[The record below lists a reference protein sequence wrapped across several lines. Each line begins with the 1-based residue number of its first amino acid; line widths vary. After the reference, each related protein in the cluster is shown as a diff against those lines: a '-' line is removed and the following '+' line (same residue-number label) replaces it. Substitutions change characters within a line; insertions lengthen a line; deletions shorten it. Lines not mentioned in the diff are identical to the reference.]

1 MEGGS
6 SDGEKKPPESGGD
19 HGGGGGSGEPKAKR
33 KMKTAS
39 QLEVLE
45 KTYQVAAYPSEA
57 LRAEL
62 STQLGLTDRQ
72 LQMWFCHRRLK
83 DRKPQSAGSGK
94 RSRKAEVSPASGAA
108 GGPSA
113 AGTPPLPP
121 PPHVGTKDEMM
132 GGELGN
138 EHGSGSGSGSSPYG
152 HMDPRRAYVGR
163 PGVAVPRISGH
174 GRYYENPQSVAEL
187 RAIAFVEAQ
196 LGEPLRED
204 GPALG
209 MEFDPLPPGAF
220 GTPIATSM
228 APQKPTGR
236 TYEAALYER
245 PDAKSV
251 KAPSRALH
259 EYQFLPEQPTVR
271 SESYERVAQ
280 PHYYGSPSD
289 GPGTKTP
296 PLSSGRSY
304 IHGYE
309 EVPVSYGVPN
319 QMPSLNLMSQQGKV
333 GGLMPST
340 SGDCEAN
347 ARKSPYMNMGM
358 ESPFSAH
365 TISGLDSTLMPSER
379 RVSQEEDAGR
389 VERKRKNE
397 EARVAKEIEAHEKKM
412 RKELERQDILRRKRE
427 EQMRKDME
435 RQDRERRKEEERLLR
450 EKQREEERYQR
461 EQKREMERKEKFLL
475 KESIRA
481 EKMRQKEELRRERE
495 AARQKA
501 ANDRA
506 VARRLAK
513 ESTELIEDER
523 LELME
528 IAASKKSLTS
538 ILALDSETLQNLDSY
553 RDMLQTFPPKSVQL
567 KKPFATRP
575 WMGSE
580 DNVGN
585 LLMVWRF
592 LITFADVLGLWPFTL
607 DEFVQAFHDYD
618 PRLLGEMHLA
628 LLRTI
633 IKDIEDV
640 ARTPSTGLGVNQ
652 NSVAN
657 PVGGHPQIVEGAY
670 AWGFDI
676 RSWQCNLSPLTW
688 PEILRQFA
696 LSAGFGPKLKKRNVE
711 QSYSREENE
720 GNDGIDIISNL
731 RTGAAVENAVSI
743 MRERGY
749 SNPRRSRHRLTPGTV
764 KFAAFHVLSL
774 EGGDGLNILEV
785 ADRIQKSGLRD
796 LTTSKTPEASI
807 AAALSRDT
815 KLFERTAPSTYC
827 VRSPYRK
834 DPVDAEAILSTAR
847 EKIRVFKSG
856 FSDEVEADVDGMEA
870 DDAEKDEDS
879 ESDIAEDPEIDDL
892 GTELTLNKEANP
904 LYDRNICVPKVGSD
918 NGSGD
923 LHSRVDKAPN
933 GLANA
938 GDVLS
943 LAHLESFEELN
954 DNGCLVEE
962 SMDVDGIFREGNDTD
977 HEDTDI
983 DESFPGEPWVQGLM
997 EGEYSN
1003 LSVEER
1009 LNALVAL
1016 IGVANEGNTIRVVL
1030 EERLEAATALKKQM
1044 WAEAQLDKRRL
1055 KEEYLMKTP
1064 YAGFTPNKAE
1074 LNTMTSAPDSR
1085 QSPMLVLDENNNE
1098 AMVNLAMQHKPFH
1111 DSHNDNNLHADLSSD
1126 KNLATPN
1133 SVAGSDNLALQ
1144 QSVYAAE
1151 RCRAQLKSYIGH
1163 KAEEMY
1169 VYRSLP
1175 LGQDRRRN
1183 RYWQFIA
1190 SASCNDPGAGRIFV
1204 ELHNGGWR
1212 LIDSEQ
1218 GFDALLASM
1227 DVRGVRE
1234 SHLHALLR
1242 KVEPLFKESVRKNI
1256 STNRQN
1262 DSIKAEASE
1271 VPFNP
1276 ESSGGTDS
1284 PSSTVCASNSEMP
1297 EPSSSFK
1304 IESGRNNIE
1313 IKNAFRRYKHFEEWM
1328 WRECFS
1334 SSLLCATKYGKK
1346 RCMELVCRC
1355 DSCHALYFFE
1365 DNHCTSCHKTYT
1377 ALDNSFN
1384 FSEHIAQ
1391 CQEIKVNFEWNLQ
1404 HLECPPPR
1412 IRLIKAFLALLEV
1425 CIPVEALQPVWS
1437 ETYRKSWGMKLHM
1450 SSSAEDL
1457 LQVLTLLEGAI
1468 KRDFLSSNFQT
1479 TAELLA
1485 SGNAVGYVVNDA
1497 SNFGTVTMLP
1507 WIPQTTFAVA
1517 LRLMELDSA
1526 VSYLPDQKAKDTEP
1540 RHFLNL
1546 PSKYTVVR
1554 NVQEDELA
1562 GPLGE
1567 HQQEDAWL
1575 DRGGDI
1581 GFASIR
1587 SSRGR
1592 GRGRTRG
1599 GRSQR
1604 VVGSR
1609 GGDRRS
1615 LASNEKL
1622 GEVLGGWKGR
1632 STRGKG
1638 GRKRGRRS
1646 VRKRQKSVKKAPAS
1660 VSGARGLP
1668 EPIIFDKSP
1677 PGFSTRDEWNGE
1689 ESRQMQVDEVDVND
1703 DSNSERSDYDDDENG
1718 QASGDEYDDMAIDHY
1733 AAVYNGRPTHLSDYN
1748 IDDVDEEDV
1757 DPDDVVDDDVDE
1769 DDVDVGGEYEQGDLD
1784 VGGYLNADSD
1794 DEIEENEEEDMGGMR
1809 DGDQDDTS
1817 ESGSTDYS
1825 SD

>member
-1 MEGGS
+1 
-6 SDGEKKPPESGGD
+6 
-19 HGGGGGSGEPKAKR
+19 
-33 KMKTAS
+33 MKTAS

-45 KTYQVAAYPSEA
+45 KTYQVATYPSEA

-62 STQLGLTDRQ
+62 SVQLGLTDRQ

-83 DRKPQSAGSGK
+83 DRKPQSAGGSGSGK
-94 RSRKAEVSPASGAA
+94 RAKKGEAA
-108 GGPSA
+108 ASA
-113 AGTPPLPP
+113 AAAVTATVGPPTVVTQAILPA
-121 PPHVGTKDEMM
+121 VGPKEEML
-132 GGELGN
+132 GAELGN

-152 HMDPRRAYVGR
+152 HMDPRRAYVSR
-163 PGVAVPRISGH
+163 PGVALPRLSGH
-174 GRYYENPQSVAEL
+174 KRYYEQPQSVAEL

-196 LGEPLRED
+196 LGEPLRDD

-220 GTPIATSM
+220 GAPIGMPHFFGS
-228 APQKPTGR
+228 
-236 TYEAALYER
+236 
-245 PDAKSV
+245 
-251 KAPSRALH
+251 SRAPH

-280 PHYYGSPSD
+280 SHYYGSPSD

-309 EVPVSYGVPN
+309 EVPVVYGVPN
-319 QMPSLNLMSQQGKV
+319 QMPNLNLMSQGK
-333 GGLMPST
+333 GGSLLPST
-340 SGDCEAN
+340 SGDYETI
-347 ARKSPYMNMGM
+347 ARKSPYINMGM
-358 ESPFSAH
+358 ESPFTAH
-365 TISGLDSTLMPSER
+365 PNSLDNALIPSER
-379 RVSQEEDAGR
+379 RVTQEEDAGR
-389 VERKRKNE
+389 LERKRKNE
-397 EARVAKEIEAHEKKM
+397 EARIAKEIEAHEKKM

-427 EQMRKDME
+427 EQMKKDME
-435 RQDRERRKEEERLLR
+435 KQDRERRKEEERLLR

-461 EQKREMERKEKFLL
+461 EQKREMERREKFLL

-481 EKMRQKEELRRERE
+481 EKMKQKEELRRERE

-528 IAASKKSLTS
+528 IAASRKCLTS
-538 ILALDSETLQNLDSY
+538 ILSLDSETLQNLDSF
-553 RDMLQTFPPKSVQL
+553 RDMLRVFPPKSVQL
-567 KKPFATRP
+567 KKPFAMRP

-580 DNVGN
+580 ENVGN

-618 PRLLGEMHLA
+618 PRLLGEIHVS

-633 IKDIEDV
+633 IKDVEDV
-640 ARTPSTGLGVNQ
+640 ARTPTTGLGVNQ
-652 NSVAN
+652 NNVGN

-688 PEILRQFA
+688 PEVLRQFS

-711 QSYSREENE
+711 QAYSREENE

-731 RTGAAVENAVSI
+731 RTGAAVESAVAI

-749 SNPRRSRHRLTPGTV
+749 SNPRKSRHRLTPGTV
-764 KFAAFHVLSL
+764 KFAAFHVLSI
-774 EGGDGLNILEV
+774 EGANGLNILEV

-834 DPVDAEAILSTAR
+834 DPVDGEAILSSAR
-847 EKIRVFKSG
+847 EKIQIFKSG
-856 FSDEVEADVDGMEA
+856 FVDGVEADVDGMEV
-870 DDAEKDEDS
+870 DDVEKDEDS

-892 GTELTLNKEANP
+892 GTELTPNLDVNP
-904 LYDRNICVPKVGSD
+904 PYDGNSCVPKVDPD
-918 NGSGD
+918 NVSRD
-923 LHSRVDKAPN
+923 LHSHVDNTSN
-933 GLANA
+933 GLADTSGA
-938 GDVLS
+938 LS
-943 LAHLESFEELN
+943 SAHLESFKEMS
-954 DNGCLVEE
+954 DNGCFVED
-962 SMDVDGIFREGNDTD
+962 SVDVGGICQEGNNTD

-983 DESFPGEPWVQGLM
+983 DESFRGEPWVQGLM

-1016 IGVANEGNTIRVVL
+1016 IGVATEGNTIRVVL

-1064 YAGFTPNKAE
+1064 YAAYVTNKTE
-1074 LNTMTSAPDSR
+1074 SNTMASAPDSR
-1085 QSPMLVLDENNNE
+1085 QSPMLAFDENSTE
-1098 AMVNLAMQHKPFH
+1098 PMVNPEMQQKPIF
-1111 DSHNDNNLHADLSSD
+1111 DSHNDNNLQADLPSE
-1126 KNLATPN
+1126 KNLTTPN
-1133 SVAGSDNLALQ
+1133 LAAGSDNLALQ

-1151 RCRAQLKSYIGH
+1151 RCRAQLKSYIGY

-1212 LIDSEQ
+1212 LIDSEE
-1218 GFDALLASM
+1218 GFDALLASL

-1234 SHLHALLR
+1234 CHLHALLR
-1242 KVEPLFKESVRKNI
+1242 KVESLFKESIRKQPNMD
-1256 STNRQN
+1256 RQN
-1262 DSIKAEASE
+1262 TVSIKAEASE
-1271 VPFNP
+1271 VHFNP

-1284 PSSTVCASNSEMP
+1284 PNSTVCASNSEVP

-1304 IESGRNNIE
+1304 IESGRNNLE
-1313 IKNAFRRYKHFEEWM
+1313 VKNTFKRYKNFEEWM
-1328 WRECFS
+1328 FRECFS
-1334 SSLLCATKYGKK
+1334 SSVLCATKYGKK

-1355 DSCHALYFFE
+1355 DSCHDVYFFE
-1365 DNHCTSCHKTYT
+1365 ENHCPSCHKTYSVF
-1377 ALDNSFN
+1377 DQSFN
-1384 FSEHIAQ
+1384 FSNHVAQ
-1391 CQEIKVNFEWNLQ
+1391 CQEIKVNLEWNLQ
-1404 HLECPPPR
+1404 RLEYPPPR
-1412 IRLIKAFLALLEV
+1412 IRLIKALLALVEV
-1425 CIPVEALQPVWS
+1425 CIPPEALQPVWS
-1437 ETYRKSWGMKLHM
+1437 DAYRKSWGMKLHI
-1450 SSSAEDL
+1450 SASAEDL
-1457 LQVLTLLEGAI
+1457 LQVLTVLEGVI
-1468 KRDFLSSNFQT
+1468 KRDFLLSNFQT
-1479 TAELLA
+1479 TSELLA
-1485 SGNAVGYVVNDA
+1485 SDNANATGYVND
-1497 SNFGTVTMLP
+1497 STNFGTVTMLP
-1507 WIPQTTFAVA
+1507 WVPQTTAAVA

-1526 VSYLPDQKAKDTEP
+1526 ISYLPDQKPKDTEP

-1546 PSKYTVVR
+1546 PSKYAVVR
-1554 NVQEDELA
+1554 TVQDDELA
-1562 GPLGE
+1562 GPPGD
-1567 HQQEDAWL
+1567 HQQEDAWF
-1575 DRGGDI
+1575 DHGDL

-1587 SSRGR
+1587 GSRGR
-1592 GRGRTRG
+1592 GRGGRSRG

-1604 VVGSR
+1604 RVANSR
-1609 GGDRRS
+1609 GGGPSRG
-1615 LASNEKL
+1615 LASNERL

-1632 STRGKG
+1632 SSRGKG
-1638 GRKRGRRS
+1638 GCKRGRRS
-1646 VRKRQKSVKKAPAS
+1646 VRKKQKPVKKVAS
-1660 VSGARGLP
+1660 SVGGRSLP

-1677 PGFSTRDEWNGE
+1677 PGFSGRGEWNHVK
-1689 ESRQMQVDEVDVND
+1689 SRPMQVDEIDVND
-1703 DSNSERSDYDDDENG
+1703 DSNSERSDYDDDYNG
-1718 QASGDEYDDMAIDHY
+1718 QASGDEYDDMAIDDY
-1733 AAVYNGRPTHLSDYN
+1733 TAVYNGRPHLSDYN
-1748 IDDVDEEDV
+1748 VDDIDEEYDDQDEVGDDRDEIGDDDHRDEVADDVDE
-1757 DPDDVVDDDVDE
+1757 DDVDE
-1769 DDVDVGGEYEQGDLD
+1769 DDVDVDDGEYEQGELED
-1784 VGGYLNADSD
+1784 VGGYLNADSE
-1794 DEIEENEEEDMGGMR
+1794 DEIEGNGDEVGMR
-1809 DGDQDDTS
+1809 DDRDQDDTS
-1817 ESGSTDYS
+1817 ESASTDYS